1 MAAIVTAPGDSAVI
15 SFLAALR
22 RAGGGI
28 QLVRAEDK
36 AKALLAA
43 RLGYVRVPEDRPIAR
58 LTGLGQAVLDREARR

>member
-1 MAAIVTAPGDSAVI
+1 MALLLTTPGDTAII

-22 RAGGGI
+22 RAGGSI
-28 QLVRAEDK
+28 PLVRTQDK
-36 AKALLAA
+36 AAAYLAA